1 MSFHRPPG
9 IGFAW
14 APIRVALLFC
24 ALIFALPAKAGTTW
38 DGGGA
43 NASWGTANN
52 WTGNALP
59 VFDGTQTITIGTGFA
74 SGLTMTLDGTRYIND
89 LVINTTSGFT
99 LAAGTG
105 GTLNLRSGNITR
117 NDIAG
122 TEATQTISAGMILGD
137 PTGVAAYTGIW
148 NIAGSNSLNITG
160 NIAEAGGSRS
170 ITKTGLGTVI
180 LSGTNTFSG
189 GLTLNAGIVSISSNS
204 NLGASSGGLIFNGG
218 TLQVTQDVMGTRNIT
233 MTGAGTFDV
242 AIGKTIEQSGLIT
255 GNGALTLTSFGT
267 LILSGSGSN
276 GTGATNV
283 GGVLSIRGTVTLGTG
298 NFAFNTGILEL
309 GNGNFTRALGTGANQ
324 VNMTNSSGFAAY
336 GADRVVNLG
345 GSGAT
350 VTWGAVNFLSAANAV
365 FYLGDAT
372 ADHTVD
378 FQNGINLNGGTRS
391 FQTLRGV
398 GSVPEAKI
406 SGVISGTGASN
417 FSLDGV
423 STYAAGS
430 LILSNGNNSYAGT
443 TTINAGNLLLTA
455 NATGTAGNTVLGS
468 GSSDIL
474 LGNTSGAFDAGLFT
488 NAAVT
493 ISRNIRAQSGNTGV
507 ITLGGYSASASTFSG
522 NIFLGTNS
530 GVGKSITLTAASGG
544 TTTFS
549 GVIQDPTGVSGAG
562 LLRKSGVGTVV
573 LSGVNTYAGGTSID
587 AGTLSISQSANL
599 GANSGGLTLNAGT
612 LEITS
617 GFSTNRAF
625 TLTNTAST
633 FQIDPFQTFTITSAI
648 TGNGTLNKTGTGTM
662 VLGGNNS
669 FTGGTNVSA
678 GILQLAASE
687 RLLDSGNLTV
697 SGGTFD
703 LQAFNETLNIITL
716 TSGSIIG
723 SGTLTGADYQFQSGT
738 VSARLGGTAGITKTT
753 SGTVILSGANTFTGA
768 TTISSGLLQLNTN
781 NALGTVAG
789 GTTVS
794 NGAALN
800 LNNVNYSTAETVTL
814 NGTGISN
821 GGALTNT
828 GTSTFAGL
836 LDIATNASISAGGGT
851 LNLTG
856 GILKNGTTLTFL
868 GGGTVNITNNGI
880 TGSSPNSDLVI
891 DGTTVVL
898 GAVSSYNGATTVQN
912 SGTLKLA
919 GNNRLPS
926 APQTALTLN
935 TSGVFDMAGFSD
947 GIASLSGD
955 SSGKVKNSSVGG
967 TSLLTVNPGVGVT
980 STFAGTISGTN
991 GGTQGDVALRK
1002 SGAGTLILTGA
1013 NTFSGATTVNAG
1025 SLVAAATV
1033 GSALAST
1040 ASITINSGG
1049 TLFLGKNDQINN
1061 AATMILAG
1069 GTFAKGNFSEGTT
1082 SSLGV
1087 GALTLAASNSHLD
1100 FGTGT
1105 VGALTFASFTPGAYT
1120 LTIDNWT
1127 GTALTQGNN
1136 STDRLIFA
1144 SDQSANLSS
1153 FLFTGFGP
1161 GGMEI
1166 DLGGGYYEVVPAPE
1180 PATFV
1185 SGGMVFALLFF
1196 RHRKQI
1202 RRLFQRA

>member
-1 MSFHRPPG
+1 M
-9 IGFAW
+9 
-14 APIRVALLFC
+14 
-24 ALIFALPAKAGTTW
+24 FALPARAGTTW

-43 NASWGTANN
+43 NASWGTASN
-52 WTGNALP
+52 WNGNVLP
-59 VFDGTQTITIGTGFA
+59 LFNGTETITIGTGFG
-74 SGLTMTLDGTRYIND
+74 SGLTLTLDGTRYIND
-89 LVINTTSGFT
+89 LQISTISGFT
-99 LAAGTG
+99 IAAGTG
-105 GTLNLRSGNITR
+105 GTLNLRSGNLTR
-117 NDIAG
+117 QDIAG
-122 TEATQTISAGMILGD
+122 TEAIQTISAGMILGD
-137 PTGVAAYTGIW
+137 PTGVAAYTGTW

-160 NIAEAGGSRS
+160 NIGEAGGSRR
-170 ITKTGLGTVI
+170 ITKTGAGTVI

-189 GLTLNAGIVSISSNS
+189 GLTLNAGIVSVSSNA
-204 NLGASSGGLIFNGG
+204 NLGASSGGLTFNGG
-218 TLQVTQDVMGTRNIT
+218 TLQVTQDVIGTRAIT

-242 AIGKTIEQSGLIT
+242 ALGKTMEQSGLIT

-276 GTGATNV
+276 GTGSTNIA
-283 GGVLSIRGTVTLGTG
+283 GILSIRGTVSLGTG

-309 GNGNFTRALGTGANQ
+309 GNGNFTRALGTGAGQ
-324 VNMTNSSGFAAY
+324 VNMTNSAGFAAY
-336 GADRVVNLG
+336 GADRTVNLG

-350 VTWGAVNFLSAANAV
+350 VTWATGNFLATNEV
-365 FYLGDAT
+365 FYFGTGT

-378 FQNGINLNGGTRS
+378 FQNGINLNGATRS
-391 FQTLRGV
+391 FVTVRGV
-398 GSVPEAKI
+398 GSLPEGRL
-406 SGVISGTGASN
+406 SGVISGTGTSN
-417 FSLDGV
+417 FSLDAVTG
-423 STYAAGS
+423 YAAGS

-468 GSSDIL
+468 GSSDVL
-474 LGNTSGAFDAGLFT
+474 LGNTSGAYDAGLFT
-488 NAAVT
+488 NSAVT

-530 GVGKSITLTAASGG
+530 GIGKGITLTAASGG

-549 GVIQDPTGVSGAG
+549 GIIQDPTGVSGPG
-562 LLRKSGVGTVV
+562 LLRKSGAGTVV

-599 GANSGGLTLNAGT
+599 GSNSGGLTVNAGT

-633 FQIDPFQTFTITSAI
+633 FQIDPSQTFTITSAI
-648 TGNGTLNKTGTGTM
+648 TGSGTLNKTGTGTM

-669 FTGGTNVSA
+669 YSGGTNISA

-703 LQAFNETLNIITL
+703 LQAFNEAVNVVTL

-723 SGTLTGADYQFQSGT
+723 SGTLTGSDYLFQSGT
-738 VSARLGGTAGITKTT
+738 VSARLGGSAGITKST
-753 SGTVILSGANTFTGA
+753 SGTVILSGSNSFTGA
-768 TTISSGLLQLNTN
+768 VNISSGLLQVNTN
-781 NALGTVAG
+781 NALGTVAS

-800 LNNVNYSTAETVTL
+800 LNSVNYSTAETVTL

-821 GGALTNT
+821 GGALTNS

-836 LDIATNASISAGGGT
+836 LNIATNASISAGGGT

-856 GILKNGTTLTFL
+856 GILKNGTTLTFQ
-868 GGGTVNITNNGI
+868 GGGTVNITTNGI

-891 DGTTVVL
+891 DGTTVIL

-935 TSGVFDMAGFSD
+935 TSGAFDLGGFSD
-947 GIASLSGD
+947 SIASLAGD
-955 SSGKVKNSSVGG
+955 SSGKVKNSSIGG
-967 TSLLTVNPGVGVT
+967 TSLLTVNSGIGVS
-980 STFAGTISGTN
+980 STFAGTIEGTN
-991 GGTQGDVALRK
+991 GGTQGNVALK
-1002 SGAGTLILTGA
+1002 KTGAGTLILAGA
-1013 NTFSGATTVNAG
+1013 TTFSGATTVNAG

-1040 ASITINSGG
+1040 SSITINSGG
-1049 TLFLGKNDQINN
+1049 TLFLGANNQINN
-1061 AATMILAG
+1061 AATMTLSG
-1069 GTFAKGNFSEGTT
+1069 GTFARGNFSEGST
-1082 SSLGV
+1082 SSLGL
-1087 GALTLAASNSHLD
+1087 GALILAASDSHLD

-1105 VGALTFASFTPGAYT
+1105 AGALTFASFSPGAYT

-1127 GTALTQGNN
+1127 GTVGGQGNN
-1136 STDRLIFA
+1136 LTDRLIFT
-1144 SDQSANLSS
+1144 SDQSANLGS
-1153 FLFTGFGP
+1153 FFFTGYGL
-1161 GGMEI
+1161 GAVEI
-1166 DLGGGYYEVVPAPE
+1166 DLGGGYYEIVAAVPE

-1185 SGGMVFALLFF
+1185 SGAMVLGLLLFH
-1196 RHRKQI
+1196 HRRQI